1 MEGMGAVPAPSARIP
16 PLGDRRRAHS
26 PHRDPVPHAAPRAAA
41 PPRLRP
47 LSPSAVASPV
57 AAEPVAPLWDGAS
70 YRRGAAAALASLR
83 AVLAA
88 DDASPD
94 VHALLDDAHAFVTA
108 ARREAGGREPKSLVA
123 LVRAVG
129 ALERGRVQAAAAA
142 AAIEEARAALDAEEK
157 GGVKR

>member
-1 MEGMGAVPAPSARIP
+1 
-16 PLGDRRRAHS
+16 
-26 PHRDPVPHAAPRAAA
+26 
-41 PPRLRP
+41 
-47 LSPSAVASPV
+47 V

-94 VHALLDDAHAFVTA
+94 DAHALLDDAHAFVTA
-108 ARREAGGREPKSLVA
+108 ARREAGGREPESLVA

-129 ALERGRVQAAAAA
+129 ALERAGGGGVHAAAAA

>member
-1 MEGMGAVPAPSARIP
+1 
-16 PLGDRRRAHS
+16 
-26 PHRDPVPHAAPRAAA
+26 
-41 PPRLRP
+41 
-47 LSPSAVASPV
+47 V